1 MPEWGEESAPEVIC
15 VMMRP
20 VAASRL
26 LAVLFADLVDSTET
40 VARLGP
46 EAGEAWRKRFLAV
59 MREALAGARGR
70 EVQHTGDGLFAAFDS
85 ASDAVACGVGMQ
97 QRVAQASQR
106 RDAGALA
113 AARVAIA
120 AGEAREDAEGG
131 AGAGA
136 GGGGG
141 GAAGA
146 R

>member
-1 MPEWGEESAPEVIC
+1 MPEGGEEAVPGVIV

-26 LAVLFADLVDSTET
+26 LAVLFPDRVASTET
-40 VARLGP
+40 LARLGP

-106 RDAGALA
+106 RDAGAPA

-120 AGEAREDAEGG
+120 AGAGRGGAGGG